1 MNRRILMAMLGLL
14 GVLGAG
20 VLIWRP
26 WRGEAPAGAAPA
38 QPAAPAPPAIVN
50 DRAGNLLVAT
60 GAATVTLT
68 SDAAPGRQY
77 LQITPAPDGRQVAYL
92 ASEAGR
98 SRLLVQALDGAPP
111 RTVYESAERLPFY
124 LYWAPDSRSLAFL
137 ASDAAMHLYV
147 VPADGSAPASEIRE
161 GQPSYF
167 DWTADSTRLLL
178 HTGGGAP
185 RGSIAAHT
193 LAGGK
198 LEVFADAP
206 GDFQA
211 PAWDAAGSARFV
223 VLSDGTRNRLV
234 RIAGAEQ
241 LDLSPRTVDAI
252 VFSPAPDRSRL
263 AYVTQGSASRSPIH
277 VVSAGGGDT
286 SDLPPV
292 RPLAFF
298 WSPDGTRIA
307 SLVLE
312 PQGVG
317 PSADAGVV
325 LVARSAQSAP
335 LRMHWE
341 VTTLADNTNQRFA
354 PFVPSEA
361 FLNLLPYFD
370 QYALSLPLWSPD
382 GTRLI
387 YGTAGG
393 VASLNISDGATTML
407 SDGAQGFW
415 VPGE

>member
-1 MNRRILMAMLGLL
+1 M
-14 GVLGAG
+14 
-20 VLIWRP
+20 
-26 WRGEAPAGAAPA
+26 
-38 QPAAPAPPAIVN
+38 
-50 DRAGNLLVAT
+50 AGNLLVVAT
-60 GAATVTLT
+60 GTATVTLT
-68 SDAAPGRQY
+68 SDASRSRQY
-77 LQITPAPDGRQVAYL
+77 LQITPAPDGRQVAYV
-92 ASEAGR
+92 AAEAGR
-98 SRLLVQALDGAPP
+98 SRLLVQALDGTPA
-111 RTVYESAERLPFY
+111 RAVYESADRLPFY

-137 ASDAAMHLYV
+137 ASDSAMHLYV

-167 DWTADSTRLLL
+167 DWAADSTRLLL

-193 LAGGK
+193 LEGGP
-198 LEVFADAP
+198 LEVFPDAP

-234 RIAGAEQ
+234 RIAGEEQ

-263 AYVTQGSASRSPIH
+263 AYMTLGSSSRSPIH
-277 VVSAGGGDT
+277 VVSASGGDT
-286 SDLPPV
+286 SDLPPL

-298 WSPDGTRIA
+298 WSPDGMRIA

-317 PSADAGVV
+317 PSADSGVV
-325 LVARSAQSAP
+325 LVAQSAQSAP

-341 VTTLADNTNQRFA
+341 VTTLAGNDHQRFA

-382 GTRLI
+382 GARLI
-387 YGTAGG
+387 YGTADG

-407 SDGAQGFW
+407 SDGTQGFW
-415 VPGE
+415 VPGK

>member
-14 GVLGAG
+14 GILVAG

-26 WRGEAPAGAAPA
+26 WSGEAPAGAAPS
-38 QPAAPAPPAIVN
+38 QPAPAGPPAIVN
-50 DRAGNLLVAT
+50 DRAGNLLVI
-60 GAATVTLT
+60 AAGSTPITLT
-68 SDAAPGRQY
+68 SDADRSRQY
-77 LQITPAPDGRQVAYL
+77 LQITPAPDGRQVAYV
-92 ASEAGR
+92 AAEAGR
-98 SRLLVQALDGAPP
+98 SRLLVQALDGTPA
-111 RTVYESAERLPFY
+111 RTVYESAGRLPFY

-137 ASDAAMHLYV
+137 ASDQAMHLYV

-167 DWTADSTRLLL
+167 DWAADSARLLL

-185 RGSIAAHT
+185 RGSIATHALDGDR
-193 LAGGK
+193 LA
-198 LEVFADAP
+198 VFPDAP

-211 PAWDAAGSARFV
+211 PAWDAAGAARFV
-223 VLSDGTRNRLV
+223 VISDGTRNRLV
-234 RIAGAEQ
+234 RIAGEEQ

-263 AYVTQGSASRSPIH
+263 AYVTLGDSSRSPIH
-277 VVSAGGGDT
+277 VVSASGGDT
-286 SDLPPV
+286 SDLPPLH
-292 RPLAFF
+292 PLAFF

-317 PSADAGVV
+317 PSADSGVV
-325 LVARSAQSAP
+325 LVAQSAQ

-341 VTTLADNTNQRFA
+341 VTTLANNDHQRFP

-382 GTRLI
+382 GARLI

-393 VASLNISDGATTML
+393 VASLTISDGATTML
-407 SDGAQGFW
+407 SDGTQGFW
-415 VPGE
+415 VPGR